1 LSLFSAAIVVCL
13 SFSTTAADNF
23 CRNFSASCSASIF
36 VPIKPGPYDVGAHKT
51 LLRLIVSLLFQWIH
65 QSEWRCFFR
74 CGWQRVPPDTPAY
87 SVSGKRSFET
97 ACVVA
102 VDTAAGG
109 LLPKPRNRHRVISSS
124 IDCSG
129 GTKNRLRRCRNW
141 SALLQA
147 TAYRRASAKH
157 AIQNWRF
164 NALRTEAGFRNGLR
178 CLPRSPG

>member
-1 LSLFSAAIVVCL
+1 MSAVRLSLFSAAIVVCL

-36 VPIKPGPYDVGAHKT
+36 VPIKPGPNDVGAHKT
-51 LLRLIVSLLFQWIH
+51 LLRLIGSLLFNGFIRANGDA
-65 QSEWRCFFR
+65 SFAA
-74 CGWQRVPPDTPAY
+74 GWQRVPPDTPAY

-147 TAYRRASAKH
+147 TAYRRASAKD
-157 AIQNWRF
+157 AIQNRRF
-164 NALRTEAGFRNGLR
+164 
-178 CLPRSPG
+178 